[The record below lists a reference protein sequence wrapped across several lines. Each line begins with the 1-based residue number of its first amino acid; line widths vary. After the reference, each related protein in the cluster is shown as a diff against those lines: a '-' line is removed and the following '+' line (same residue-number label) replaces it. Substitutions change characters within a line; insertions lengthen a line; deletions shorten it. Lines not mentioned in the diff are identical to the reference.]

1 MSKEIEKYL
10 EQNNIAYNR
19 AIKNDLGEYISIGD
33 LINNYTKA
41 LLDKIEVLE
50 MANKDTV
57 DSYNII
63 VHELK
68 GQIAQNRRYLQV
80 LRYCYY

>member
-68 GQIAQNRRYLQV
+68 GQIAQNR
-80 LRYCYY
+80 CYRQ